1 MSHPDCLREETKWKN
16 EYQQRVSDTKELVNQ
31 IGMMNVLAI
40 SGGRVHSI
48 VNDQGETVEVQ
59 LPVGHG

>member
-1 MSHPDCLREETKWKN
+1 
-16 EYQQRVSDTKELVNQ
+16 
-31 IGMMNVLAI
+31 MMNVLAI

-59 LPVGHG
+59 LPVGQVIEYN